1 MWHNDFYLFENAL
14 FFMNFFFSRREVS
27 LELSHG
33 CSVGSMAT
41 DQNRASS
48 LSSEEGA
55 AAAAA
60 AAAASGVTGGPT
72 AGGLTSG
79 NSLESNSSSVSATT
93 GAHLRNQ
100 SSYPSSPRA
109 ER

>member
-1 MWHNDFYLFENAL
+1 MFSFY
-14 FFMNFFFSRREVS
+14 RREVS

-55 AAAAA
+55 GA
-60 AAAASGVTGGPT
+60 GGKGPNT
-72 AGGLTSG
+72 TGLTSG
-79 NSLESNSSSVSATT
+79 NSLESNSSSVSANNA
-93 GAHLRNQ
+93 GLRNQ